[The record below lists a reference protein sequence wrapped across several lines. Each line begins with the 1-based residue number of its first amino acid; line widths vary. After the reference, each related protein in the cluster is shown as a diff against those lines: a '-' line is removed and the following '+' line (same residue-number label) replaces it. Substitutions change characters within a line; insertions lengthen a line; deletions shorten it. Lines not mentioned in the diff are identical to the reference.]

1 MGIFSR
7 FVGKK
12 IYRACPKTYEKDM
25 EKIEDNTA
33 QVFTF
38 NPDVEDLDMPKESIA
53 DTKHRSLGIPSS
65 LGYGLL
71 GTFVGSFMW
80 MLVVFNIPGF
90 RELGDGGGLRSVLCA
105 LVMFFPTLIFMGVS
119 IKGIIEMVKCRFA
132 LYIDKT
138 NYYKYEFRKLANGK
152 FVIIEGQNFAGDNPI
167 MASKSRPELNIPFK
181 AIYEITRFGK
191 RVEEEDG
198 LIIRASFN
206 HKILDMFAPESASKY
221 FWRPYN
227 YLDIYIERGL
237 YSSDFP
243 EAIGVKNKTKL
254 ESVDSGSIFPS
265 EVDPIIESDVLSK
278 NKKYNTNLTYEDMV
292 EITKC
297 KSYKYN
303 RDVIQPGLVVLLSC
317 VVGYVFFMA
326 VVAIA
331 AMDAAEQG
339 FAIFLLIVGLIAY
352 LWINISSRQV
362 GTMQRLIQYFR
373 DSDGTFYRVQF
384 LKGASATMGDKQAL
398 VKKDLKKAQ
407 DKVWAYY
414 YVKRFKQGIKD
425 YNFMTGGEAKVTVY
439 PKLTYKRSRG
449 IKKSVYT
456 YEEEGRKKKVVIPNM
471 YEGLLYDASKER

>member
-7 FVGKK
+7 FVGSK

-25 EKIEDNTA
+25 ERIEDNTERI
-33 QVFTF
+33 FTF
-38 NPDVEDLDMPKESIA
+38 QPATHEADIPKESIA
-53 DTKHRSLGIPSS
+53 DIKHRGFGVASTLVW
-65 LGYGLL
+65 GLL
-71 GTFVGSFMW
+71 GTFVGSFVW
-80 MLVVFNIPGF
+80 MLIVFNMPGF
-90 RELGDGGGLRSVLCA
+90 QEMDDGGGTGSILGA
-105 LVMFFPTLIFMGVS
+105 LIMFFPTLIFMGIT
-119 IKGIIEMVKCRFA
+119 IKGLIDTVKGNHA
-132 LYIDKT
+132 LYIDHT

-152 FVIIEGQNFAGDNPI
+152 FVIVEGQNFAGDNPI
-167 MASKSRPELNIPFK
+167 MKSEEHPELSIPFK

-191 RVEEEDG
+191 REEEEDG

-221 FWRPYN
+221 FWRAYN

-237 YSSDFP
+237 YPSDFP
-243 EAIGVKNKTKL
+243 EAIGVKNKAKL

-265 EVDPIIESDVLSK
+265 EVDPLIESDVLSK

-292 EITKC
+292 EITQC
-297 KSYKYN
+297 KSYKYS
-303 RDVIQPGLVVLLSC
+303 REVIQPGLVVLFAC
-317 VVGYVFFMA
+317 AVGYVFFMA

-331 AMDAAEQG
+331 AMDAAEQE
-339 FAIFLLIVGLIAY
+339 FAIFLLVAGLIAY

-373 DSDGTFYRVQF
+373 DSDGTYYSVQF
-384 LKGASATMGDKQAL
+384 LKGASATMGDKRAL

-414 YVKRFKQGIKD
+414 YVKRFKQGKKD
-425 YNFMTGGEAKVTVY
+425 YNFMTGGEAKVTAY
-439 PKLTYKRSRG
+439 PNLTYKRSMG

-456 YEEEGRKKKVVIPNM
+456 YEEDGRKKKVVIPNM
-471 YEGLLYDASKER
+471 YDGLLYDVSKKS